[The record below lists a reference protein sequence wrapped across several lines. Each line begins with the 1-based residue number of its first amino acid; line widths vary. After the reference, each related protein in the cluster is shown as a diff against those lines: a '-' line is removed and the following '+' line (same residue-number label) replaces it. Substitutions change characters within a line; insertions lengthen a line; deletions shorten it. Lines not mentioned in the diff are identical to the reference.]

1 MPIKS
6 TGMNCHSEYNYSKTN
21 CHNNYNYGQE
31 TQRWKNI
38 DDQNNK

>member
-6 TGMNCHSEYNYSKTN
+6 TGMNSHGEYTYNETN

-31 TQRWKNI
+31 TQRWKNS
-38 DDQNNK
+38 DGQNEK